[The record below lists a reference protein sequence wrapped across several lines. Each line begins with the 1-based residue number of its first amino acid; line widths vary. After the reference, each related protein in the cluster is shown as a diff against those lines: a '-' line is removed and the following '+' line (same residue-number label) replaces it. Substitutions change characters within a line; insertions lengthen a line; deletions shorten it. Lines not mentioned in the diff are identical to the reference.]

1 VLVSQVFTYL
11 PIWPRGQT
19 PSVITSSPPDD
30 SDVLDDVE
38 SDDISISS
46 PSDRGRALSITASVS
61 HTSHLS
67 TESNPDF
74 DDERQPR
81 SWQAFGP
88 GARHAQAGSQVL
100 DAPAS
105 RSVASTERPTQG
117 SASSRNTS
125 VMLEEEE
132 VLANTF

>member
-1 VLVSQVFTYL
+1 M
-11 PIWPRGQT
+11 
-19 PSVITSSPPDD
+19 
-30 SDVLDDVE
+30 LDDAE
-38 SDDISISS
+38 SEDISISS

-61 HTSHLS
+61 QTSHLS

-74 DDERQPR
+74 DEERQPR

-88 GARHAQAGSQVL
+88 GARHAQAGSHVL

-105 RSVASTERPTQG
+105 RSGASTQSAERLTQG

-125 VMLEEEE
+125 AMLEEEE